1 MKSRV
6 SPTATSNLINTLNR
20 DQSAT
25 TSIKYLFRNGADP
38 WAVTAMGSSVL
49 DLCLR
54 DGRPFVAS
62 AWAQAAREHLKKS
75 STIKNPM
82 ADTRVVDLV
91 AGAVYLEPQDRQE
104 HMRRFL
110 FNPQKVEDH
119 HEFICKMFTSRNPQ
133 IWPVI
138 ANMLL
143 LRPHLHSVRVPEFL
157 DKSVESDFFAD
168 DVDIV
173 QFFTPQANRSAIL
186 IDQFVTHAPNQV
198 LYNYLKD
205 RRHVVELDWTKN
217 DAVRERL
224 RLFLSSEW
232 AHQWKDL
239 PGFSAV
245 LSGVNAQGETPLH
258 HYLRSV
264 PVGQISVEG
273 LEVLL
278 ASGNSWHQ
286 TDKNG
291 VNSLTLLNNLL
302 GDPSLSESVREFVE
316 QSAAPA
322 QSVFRP
328 FN

>member
-1 MKSRV
+1 MKREGYMKSRV

-173 QFFTPQANRSAIL
+173 
-186 IDQFVTHAPNQV
+186 